1 MTRRNGYLLK
11 WDKDIE
17 ELLRSSEILGV
28 GNNGIVYMLPDN
40 KVLKVFSES
49 KVCHD
54 ECYILQ
60 RASKK
65 SKHFPKVYKYSD
77 NYIVREFVG
86 GHRLDKYLKDNPLNK
101 ELALNLILLIKEFK
115 TLGFKKLD
123 IRCKDLYVQDDM
135 TLMVIDPKQNY
146 KKKVPYPRHL
156 MKGLHK
162 KDCLEFF
169 LSCVKEYDLDL
180 YFLWSSRMRLYLTH
194 NIK

>member
-1 MTRRNGYLLK
+1 MTRRNGYRLN

-17 ELLRSSEILGV
+17 ELLRSSEVLGI

-54 ECYILQ
+54 EYYTLHK
-60 RASKK
+60 ASKK
-65 SKHFPKVYKYSD
+65 SKHFPKVYKYND

-86 GHRLDKYLKDNPLNK
+86 GHRLDKYLKNNPLNK
-101 ELALNLILLIKEFK
+101 DIALNLILLIKEFK

-135 TLMVIDPKQNY
+135 TLMIIDPKQSY
-146 KKKVPYPRHL
+146 KKKVVYPRHL

-162 KDCLEFF
+162 RGYLKFF
-169 LSCVKEYDLDL
+169 LACVKEYDQNL
-180 YFLWSSRMRLYLTH
+180 YFAWSSRMHLYL
-194 NIK
+194 NNDIK